1 MSAISPRQRLT
12 ISLDE
17 AAEVLSISARSLRR
31 LAARGDVP
39 TVHLGGRVLFAIA
52 DLEAL
57 VTTNR
62 TPAVTT
68 NKRPSL
74 KQAR

>member
-17 AAEVLSISARSLRR
+17 VAEVLSISARSVRR
-31 LAARGDVP
+31 LAATGELP
-39 TVHLGGRVLFAIA
+39 TIRLGGRVVFAIS

-57 VTTNR
+57 VAANR
-62 TPAVTT
+62 APAVTT
-68 NKRPSL
+68 NKKASR
-74 KQAR
+74 QQTR